1 MNMIVVNTNQIE
13 KEPFPLPLFT
23 SPEVTRQVLL
33 PQSKEYEV
41 NVVNFGKGVRNK
53 FHSHDYEQVLIV
65 TAGEG
70 IIATEEEEKV
80 IAAGDVIFIPA
91 NEVHWHGATADSEFS
106 HIYINSSK
114 TRLTQHED

>member
-1 MNMIVVNTNQIE
+1 MKVANISQVK

-23 SPEVTRQVLL
+23 SPEVTRQVLI
-33 PQSKEYEV
+33 PESAEYEV

-70 IIATEEEEKV
+70 IIATEKEERV
-80 IAAGDVIFIPA
+80 ITVGDVVFIPA
-91 NEVHWHGATADSEFS
+91 NEVHWHGASADSAFS
-106 HIYINSSK
+106 HIYINSTQTK
-114 TRLTQHED
+114 LTQHED